1 MPSTYS
7 NSLRLELI
15 GDGEQSGTW
24 GQTTNTNLGSLIEQA
39 IAGYT
44 TVSITDATYT
54 LTTSNGVTDQARS
67 MALNITSSVTLT
79 ATRNVICPNVSKLY
93 VVKNATTGGQSIVIK
108 TSAGAGITVANG
120 ATNIILCNGTNV
132 VEAYSYGVPSGVIT
146 MWSGSIA
153 SIPSGWF
160 LCNGTNGTP
169 DLRDRFLVGAGSTYA
184 VAATGGSADAALVSH
199 SHTVSASGTSG
210 AAGAHG
216 HSIND
221 PGHSHSVNDPSHA
234 HSYQQAIS
242 SGNQKPSSSGTAP
255 FDNSSTQSTTAAT
268 TGITINGNGTG
279 ISINGVGD
287 HTHSLSVSGSTST
300 EGVSATNANLPPYYA
315 LAYIMKA

>member
-15 GDGEQSGTW
+15 GDGEQAGTW

-44 TVSITDATYT
+44 TVSITDADYT
-54 LTTSNGVTDQARS
+54 LTASNGVTDQARS

-93 VVKNATTGGQSIVIK
+93 VVKNATTGGQSIVVK
-108 TSAGAGITVANG
+108 TSAGTGITIANG

-153 SIPSGWF
+153 SIPLGWF
-160 LCNGTNGTP
+160 LCNGSNGTP
-169 DLRDRFLVGAGSTYA
+169 DLRDRFIVGAGSTYA
-184 VAATGGSADAALVSH
+184 VGGTGGSADATLVSH
-199 SHTVSASGTSG
+199 AHTVTASGTSG
-210 AAGAHG
+210 AAG
-216 HSIND
+216 S
-221 PGHSHSVNDPSHA
+221 HSHSVNDPGHA
-234 HSYQQAIS
+234 HSYQQAVS
-242 SGNQKPSSSGTAP
+242 SGNQKPASGGTAP

-300 EGVSATNANLPPYYA
+300 DGSSATNANLPPYYA